1 MPNKHIGGDFDSFLE
16 QENIL
21 VESEALALKRIIA
34 FALKK
39 TMKKLIALISP
50 VGKSKEQLVDEAYE
64 AMQKYFKVEKEVL
77 ADVEKEQAPRKSAE
91 ELMVEYRAKPE
102 RETLQQEQEEAF
114 VSLRF
119 NKKNDKK

>member
-1 MPNKHIGGDFDSFLE
+1 
-16 QENIL
+16 
-21 VESEALALKRIIA
+21 
-34 FALKK
+34 
-39 TMKKLIALISP
+39 MKKLIALISP